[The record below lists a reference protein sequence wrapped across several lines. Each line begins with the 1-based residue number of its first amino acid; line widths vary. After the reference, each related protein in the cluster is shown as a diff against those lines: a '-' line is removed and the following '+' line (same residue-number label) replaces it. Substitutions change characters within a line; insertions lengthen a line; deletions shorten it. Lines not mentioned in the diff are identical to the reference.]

1 METVIRVQ
9 WRGGFTDVSDGGTG
23 NVRVIPYNAGQDVET
38 EAVATAIGTAVLD
51 TLGTRDST
59 TASVADTSFW
69 PELGDAVSVPG
80 FSGSASTQRLV
91 ARRVD
96 TDRNGRAILVP
107 TLGSPA
113 EELATRQ
120 KLAIEALATGS
131 AGGRSAGTTPASVI
145 AAGVPNG
152 PMSTVR
158 VPPWS
163 FSPPSETTGPEWVCD
178 EAVIL
183 TKVAVTATTAP
194 PSDDIVVYIN
204 VDGSMETFITLAEDT
219 TSRSRLG
226 SLLLVPGQRLSCS
239 IHDVG
244 TNTTGDLEDVRL
256 SVQFSGA
263 PADLRV
269 TK

>member
-9 WRGGFTDVSDGGTG
+9 WRGGYTDVSDGGTG
-23 NVRVIPYNAGQDVET
+23 NVRIIPFNAGQDVET
-38 EAVATAIGTAVLD
+38 AEVATAIGTAALD
-51 TLGTRDST
+51 TLSTRDSV
-59 TASVADTSFW
+59 TASVADSAFW
-69 PELGDAVSVPG
+69 PALGDAVSVPG
-80 FSGSASTQRLV
+80 FSGSSSSQRLV
-91 ARRVD
+91 SRRVN
-96 TDRNGRAILVP
+96 TDRNGRAIIVP
-107 TLGSPA
+107 TFGSPA
-113 EELATRQ
+113 EELAERQ
-120 KLAIEALATGS
+120 KLAIEKLATGS
-131 AGGRSAGTTPASVI
+131 TGGRSAGTTPASVI
-145 AAGVPNG
+145 AGGTPSG
-152 PMSTVR
+152 PMRTVQ

-163 FSPPSETTGPEWVCD
+163 YSPPSETDGPEWVCE
-178 EAVIL
+178 EAVVL
-183 TKVAVTATTAP
+183 TKVAVTATVAP

-226 SLLLVPGQRLSCS
+226 SLLLLPGQRLSTS

-244 TNTTGDLEDVRL
+244 TNTEGDLEGVRL